1 MKTFFCTALVLLTT
15 LGSRAQADEESGAAL
30 QAALK
35 ASTGESRAGIIHA
48 LGERREVGAITD
60 LAALLKDSDPLIA
73 SSAARALGE
82 IGGKDAVGKLQAA
95 LYGHVARDAVVDALL
110 RCAAQFE
117 SGNNPSAAKK
127 LFQQFTAANEKPH
140 VRTAAHAG
148 LIRTSGTRSLDL
160 IISGI
165 NSTDE
170 TLQIAALQSARIS
183 SNRKA
188 TGALTNLLAQ
198 KRTGAM
204 QAALLGVLEQRGNA
218 AAAPAVSPLVQ
229 STDAYVR
236 AAALSA
242 LGVLGDPAVIP
253 ALANAATSRDGAEQK
268 AARRALIELR
278 RGTVGEAMVA
288 YIAKATPDVQAE
300 LARALASRSEKSAVP
315 QLLELAQSDSEPTRR
330 AAIRALS
337 QLAGGS
343 HISGLVKLIER
354 ARTDAMR
361 EEIRGVFESIV
372 DRAEPKTKF
381 DVASLLAG
389 LNSTNKETRIALLQ
403 VSALF
408 VHGGLRDQFR
418 SALTDRDTSI
428 RNAAARAICNTRDAE
443 LLPELQELARI
454 APDLS
459 LRVLALEGFVRL
471 VREDAGGF
479 AVPQRAQLLQTAFD
493 LATRPEEKRLVLSAL
508 PSAPH
513 VATLA
518 IAQRARTQTDIA
530 AEADIACTQIAKAL
544 LATKPAAAGGRIDPR
559 DEKRESTFKRIQLS
573 NKFYAEGASV
583 GDFNRDGKLDVAA
596 GPFWF
601 AGPDFTQRNEYRPA
615 KEFDPLG
622 YSDNFLTHIGDF
634 NADCWPDIFCVPFPG
649 AEGFWFENPAGKTGS
664 WAKHLAYPMIG
675 NESPGWV
682 DMDGD
687 ARPDLIFNNAGF
699 LGYASYDPVKPDAVW
714 VFHAVTPK
722 DQRYG
727 RFTHGIGAGDING
740 DGRMDLIE
748 SAGWWEQPAD
758 LKTDAPW
765 KFHPQQFAE
774 AASQM
779 LVTDVDGDG
788 LNDVICS
795 WHCHLYG
802 LMWYRQTRAAD
813 GSMGWQQNIL
823 MSPKPD
829 TNVVEL
835 RFSQLH
841 AMTLADM
848 NGDGLP
854 DIVTGKRFWAHGPT
868 GDVEPSAP
876 AVLYWFELKRSANG
890 IATFTPHLIDDD
902 SGVGTQVTA
911 FDINNDKKPD
921 IIVANKKGIFLHL
934 NTIQP

>member
-1 MKTFFCTALVLLTT
+1 MKIFFPTWLVILTT
-15 LGSRAQADEESGAAL
+15 LTSHAQSGVAL
-30 QAALK
+30 LAALK
-35 ASTGESRAGIIHA
+35 SNSPTNRAAIIHA
-48 LGERREVGAITD
+48 LGEQRVTHAVGQLSAW
-60 LAALLKDSDPLIA
+60 LKDSDPLIA

-82 IGGKDAVGKLQAA
+82 IGGAEAVGKLRAA
-95 LYGHVARDAVVDALL
+95 LKSSVARDAVVDGLL
-110 RCAAQFE
+110 RCASRFASENDPAAAEKIFKQFA
-117 SGNNPSAAKK
+117 NP
-127 LFQQFTAANEKPH
+127 NEKPP
-140 VRTAAHAG
+140 VRTAAHTG
-148 LIRTSGTRSLDL
+148 LIRCAGDKSLEL
-160 IISGI
+160 IVAGI
-165 NSTDE
+165 NSDDTPR
-170 TLQIAALQSARIS
+170 QIAAIQEARS
-183 SNRKA
+183 VVDANTTA
-188 TGALTNLLAQ
+188 TLTKLIPDRPAAL
-198 KRTGAM
+198 
-204 QAALLGVLEQRGNA
+204 QAALLGVLQQRGDPA
-218 AAAPAVSPLVQ
+218 AAAAVA
-229 STDAYVR
+229 TFATNADAYVR
-236 AAALSA
+236 VSAISA
-242 LGVLGDPAVIP
+242 LGVLGDAGAIP
-253 ALANAATSRDGAEQK
+253 LLASAATSRDETEQK
-268 AARRALIELR
+268 AARRALIELH
-278 RGTVGEAMVA
+278 RGDVGGVLVTQLAS
-288 YIAKATPDVQAE
+288 ATPEVQAE
-300 LARALASRSEKSAVP
+300 LARALAGRAEKSAVL
-315 QLLELAQSDSEPTRR
+315 QLIQLARTDSEPTRK
-330 AAIRALS
+330 AALRALS
-337 QLAGGS
+337 QLADGS
-343 HISGLVKLIER
+343 H
-354 ARTDAMR
+354 
-361 EEIRGVFESIV
+361 
-372 DRAEPKTKF
+372 
-381 DVASLLAG
+381 LAG
-389 LNSTNKETRIALLQ
+389 LVTLIQSAGNDSMREQVRGVIESVVDRSDPGRTFDVTPILNALHTTNAATRIALLQ
-403 VSALF
+403 TGALF
-408 VHGGLRDQFR
+408 SDGKLLAAMSV
-418 SALTDRDTSI
+418 ALKDGDESV
-428 RNAAARAICNTRDAE
+428 RNAAARALCNSRDVGALKQLE
-443 LLPELQELARI
+443 ELARSS
-454 APDLS
+454 PDLS

-513 VATLA
+513 SATLA

-530 AEADIACTQIAKAL
+530 AEADIACAQIAKAL
-544 LATKPAAAGGRIDPR
+544 PATKPAAAGGRLDPGGAKR
-559 DEKRESTFKRIQLS
+559 DFTFKRIQLS
-573 NKFYAEGASV
+573 DKFYAEGASV
-583 GDFNRDGKLDVAA
+583 GDFNRDGNMDVAA

-601 AGPDFTQRNEYRPA
+601 AGPDFTQRNEYRA
-615 KEFDPLG
+615 VKEFDPLG

-634 NADCWPDIFCVPFPG
+634 NADGWPDIFCVPFPG
-649 AEGFWFENPAGKTGS
+649 AEGFWFENPAVKTGS

-687 ARPDLIFNNAGF
+687 GRLDLIFNNAGF

-748 SAGWWEQPAD
+748 AAGWWEQPAD
-758 LKTDAPW
+758 LKNDAPW

-902 SGVGTQVTA
+902 SGVGTQVTV